1 MQNSSAHGRTKWCS
15 TKHRAALLVAALG
28 VTALPAQAEIPGG
41 VVKIGVLTD
50 MSGSTAENS
59 GKGSVIAAQL
69 AVQDAGGKAGGAPV
83 EVVAADHQ
91 NKPDVGSAVARQWL
105 DRDNVAVIV
114 DLPFTQIALA
124 VAGIAKERDRA
135 VMVDAAASSDLTGPA
150 CSPVLTHWTDD
161 TYALA
166 NGTARALTK
175 AGGKN
180 WFFITADY
188 AFGQALQRDATAA
201 ITAEGGRVVGSVRHP
216 LPSADMSSYI
226 TQAMSSGA
234 QVVGLAN
241 VGTDT
246 SNAIKQAAEFG
257 LGQNGQKLAGL
268 LVFINDVHAL
278 GLPAAQGLNVTSGFY
293 WDRNDASRSFA
304 ERFRAQA
311 GKAPSKSQ
319 AAVYASVRHWLRA
332 VDKTDSI
339 SGVATTTAMK
349 ASPAD
354 YFGQMAKVREDGR
367 VLYDLGLYQVKTPQE
382 SHGAWDYY
390 RPVAQIP
397 AAEAFRPL
405 AEGGCPMVA
414 GK

>member
-1 MQNSSAHGRTKWCS
+1 
-15 TKHRAALLVAALG
+15 
-28 VTALPAQAEIPGG
+28 
-41 VVKIGVLTD
+41 VLTD

-83 EVVAADHQ
+83 EVIAADHQ
-91 NKPDVGSAVARQWL
+91 NKPDVGSAIARQWL

-293 WDRNDASRSFA
+293 WDRNDASRGFA
-304 ERFRAQA
+304 DRFRAEA
-311 GKAPSKSQ
+311 GKLPSKSQ
-319 AAVYASVRHWLRA
+319 AAVY
-332 VDKTDSI
+332 
-339 SGVATTTAMK
+339 
-349 ASPAD
+349 
-354 YFGQMAKVREDGR
+354 
-367 VLYDLGLYQVKTPQE
+367 LGLYQVKTPQE
-382 SHGAWDYY
+382 SRGAWDYY
-390 RPVAQIP
+390 RQVTQIP

-405 AEGGCPMVA
+405 AEGGCPMVT